1 MLQDYARNLKDL
13 LPSTGYTLA
22 RVAQILRGM
31 RGFLD
36 TADVYGP
43 SRAGRIVSFLKLYP
57 NLFEIQGSGPNI
69 KVFVAK
75 APEPRPRP
83 VQASMGGG
91 ASSSTDQAPRERQPR
106 SIEIAPRAPYR
117 RFPNEQ
123 WVEYGANPARV
134 NTPRYRRF
142 ENYKEAITIGGARRL
157 GSTSQDISLD
167 IQAGALRLL

>member
-1 MLQDYARNLKDL
+1 MI
-13 LPSTGYTLA
+13 PTTGLTLA
-22 RVAQILRGM
+22 TVAQMLRGM

-43 SRAGRIVSFLKLYP
+43 RKAGRIVSFLKLYP
-57 NLFEIQGSGPNI
+57 YFEIQGSGPNI

-91 ASSSTDQAPRERQPR
+91 ASSSTDQDPRERQPR
-106 SIEIAPRAPYR
+106 SIEIDPRAPYR

-123 WVEYGANPARV
+123 RVEYGANPARV
-134 NTPRYRRF
+134 NTPRY
-142 ENYKEAITIGGARRL
+142 
-157 GSTSQDISLD
+157 
-167 IQAGALRLL
+167 